1 MTAKKSA
8 EVIIDGKVYTLSGYE
23 EEGYLQKVA
32 SYINNK
38 IGELQKMDSYRRFSS
53 DTKATLV
60 ELNIADDYFKARDR
74 IEELELTLEQKE
86 KEIYDL
92 KHDLINSQIKAEKQL
107 KEAKHLKEEKQGRAQ
122 TRQSARPETAQSAGE
137 SAPAGTAD
145 KDKPE
150 KK

>member
-86 KEIYDL
+86 KEI
-92 KHDLINSQIKAEKQL
+92 
-107 KEAKHLKEEKQGRAQ
+107 
-122 TRQSARPETAQSAGE
+122 
-137 SAPAGTAD
+137 
-145 KDKPE
+145 
-150 KK
+150 

>member
-60 ELNIADDYFKARDR
+60 ELNIAGSDR
-74 IEELELTLEQKE
+74 GVGAYPGAEGEG
-86 KEIYDL
+86 DL
-92 KHDLINSQIKAEKQL
+92 RS
-107 KEAKHLKEEKQGRAQ
+107 EA
-122 TRQSARPETAQSAGE
+122 
-137 SAPAGTAD
+137 
-145 KDKPE
+145 
-150 KK
+150 